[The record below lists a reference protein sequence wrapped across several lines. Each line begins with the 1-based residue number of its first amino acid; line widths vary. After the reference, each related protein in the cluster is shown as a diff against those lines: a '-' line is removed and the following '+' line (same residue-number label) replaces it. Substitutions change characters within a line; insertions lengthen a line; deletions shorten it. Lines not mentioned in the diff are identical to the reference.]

1 MTPESTSSGRE
12 CQPDGGDRV
21 VPTPDRLR
29 RGCQDRLRG
38 GWKNVETAVR
48 HATDVDGVLAMAAFV
63 ALVIN
68 PVLTGREGELTPL
81 AGLLAAL
88 TAVPLVVRR
97 RYPVA
102 VLAIVTTGLLICLA
116 VFHPTQAAAGIIIVA
131 VFTVG
136 LTGRRVRTLIV
147 GASMA
152 PVVAAGVAITSH
164 KASASGDVLAYP
176 AVVLLALAAGDAVRS
191 RRALRLAVAEEAL
204 RESEAD
210 AQHRF
215 DQQRLQVANEL
226 HDTIAHALVAINIR
240 AAAAAHQRNGVGDE
254 AWAVLDEIKRTSTEA
269 LADLRTTLR
278 ILRSAP
284 EEAPMQ
290 PTQTLSDLTELVERA
305 QGAGISIGLN
315 LAPIADPIPSATSH
329 AAYRIVQEAL
339 TNVLRHSTAH
349 HADVTVGWEN
359 GTLTVDVTD
368 NGRAD
373 HRRAGGDGHGL
384 RGMAERAAALGG
396 SCVAGPGRN
405 GGWEVHTSLPARAL
419 DP

>member
-1 MTPESTSSGRE
+1 MTPDSVS
-12 CQPDGGDRV
+12 QA
-21 VPTPDRLR
+21 
-29 RGCQDRLRG
+29 RLRG
-38 GWKNVETAVR
+38 GWNNLKTAVR
-48 HATDVDGVLAMAAFV
+48 QATDVDGILAMAAFV

-68 PVLTGREGELTPL
+68 PVLSGREGKVTPL

-88 TAVPLVVRR
+88 TAAPLVLRR

-102 VLAIVTTGLLICLA
+102 VLAIVSGGLLACLA
-116 VFHPTQAAAGIIIVA
+116 VFQPGQAAAGIGIVA

-164 KASASGDVLAYP
+164 SVSSSGDVIAYP
-176 AVVLLALAAGDAVRS
+176 AVILLALAAGDAVRS
-191 RRALRLAVAEEAL
+191 RRALRLAVADEAL
-204 RESEAD
+204 RENEAV

-240 AAAAAHQRNGVGDE
+240 AAAAAHERSGIGDE
-254 AWAVLDEIKRTSTEA
+254 AWAVLDEIKQAANDA
-269 LADLRTTLR
+269 LADLRTTLH

-284 EEAPMQ
+284 EGAPLQ
-290 PTQTLSDLTELVERA
+290 PTQTLSDLPELVERA

-315 LAPIADPIPSATSH
+315 MGRVADPIPSATSH

-349 HADVTVGWEN
+349 HADVNIGWES

-368 NGRAD
+368 NGRTD

-396 SCVAGPGRN
+396 SFVAGPGRN
-405 GGWEVHTSLPARAL
+405 GGWEVRTSLPVRSL
-419 DP
+419 EP